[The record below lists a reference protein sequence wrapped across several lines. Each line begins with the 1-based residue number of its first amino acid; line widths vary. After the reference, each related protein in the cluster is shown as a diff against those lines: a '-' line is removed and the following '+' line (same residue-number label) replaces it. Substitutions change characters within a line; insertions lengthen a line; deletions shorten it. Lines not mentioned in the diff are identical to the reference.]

1 MFYDLGV
8 VFYVRV
14 NNYIYMYV
22 VTSTICRSEN
32 ISQKTVCP
40 SKDLFVLESYYS
52 QICLVANTYL
62 DLYIAK
68 PCFPVCNMSIN

>member
-22 VTSTICRSEN
+22 LPPQYVEAKTSHTKNGMPKQGLIML
-32 ISQKTVCP
+32 IV
-40 SKDLFVLESYYS
+40 
-52 QICLVANTYL
+52 
-62 DLYIAK
+62 
-68 PCFPVCNMSIN
+68 

>member
-1 MFYDLGV
+1 MFYDMGV

-22 VTSTICRSEN
+22 LPLITSTICRSEN
-32 ISQKTVCP
+32 VSPRTVCP
-40 SKDLFVLESYYS
+40 SKDLLYHS

>member
-14 NNYIYMYV
+14 NNYIYK
-22 VTSTICRSEN
+22 
-32 ISQKTVCP
+32 KTVCP
-40 SKDLFVLESYYS
+40 NKDLLCLSYYS